1 MTLKRDGASIAR
13 YVIGVLL
20 CVAPLFIILATPHRA
35 DATLLYVGFLPTFV
49 SLAAGWRVA
58 LAVAFGIAIAV
69 FLGLLV
75 STNAVLAVVLM
86 VVLVCVVAWSYSRG
100 WQVPAT
106 YVATQAALAAVAAP
120 HATFLTERPADNV
133 QAAAVASGLVLIGG
147 LWVAIVGW
155 LLLQDMEKPGE
166 PFSEH
171 LVTYAVVLATLI
183 GVETFIAMTWVP
195 GSHVWWV
202 LLTTLVVLTPDPH
215 HSTRRAIERAAGTV
229 VGAVAASVLVVAI
242 GDRRVILAL
251 GALAALATC
260 AAFMMAPYWVYA
272 SLLTFTGSSQL
283 TV

>member
-1 MTLKRDGASIAR
+1 M
-13 YVIGVLL
+13 
-20 CVAPLFIILATPHRA
+20 
-35 DATLLYVGFLPTFV
+35 
-49 SLAAGWRVA
+49 
-58 LAVAFGIAIAV
+58 
-69 FLGLLV
+69 
-75 STNAVLAVVLM
+75 
-86 VVLVCVVAWSYSRG
+86 
-100 WQVPAT
+100 PAT

-155 LLLQDMEKPGE
+155 LLLQDMEKPAE

-215 HSTRRAIERAAGTV
+215 YSTRRAIERAAGTV
-229 VGAVAASVLVVAI
+229 VGAIAASVLVMAI
-242 GDRRVILAL
+242 EDRRVILAL

-260 AAFMMAPYWVYA
+260 AAFMAAPYWIYT
-272 SLLTFTGSSQL
+272 SFLTFTLVALTLPSSKVLTGSAERIGYTIVAAVIAVVVTAIL
-283 TV
+283 RRTFERHPGLP